1 MPKRAATSPSVV
13 EDSEDERKRAEN
25 GAKDGSDAEDGTGG
39 DEEEYEIESIIDHK
53 KGQVHAGRMSY
64 YVKWKGYAATE
75 NSWVDEQDAEGA
87 KDMID
92 EYWKSRKEHKD
103 HPDNKKKRGRTSL
116 SKTSSKTKVDSDNED
131 GSAKK
136 RRASKVELPPLP
148 PKKTKTVL
156 ESPMDTDDERP
167 KKKTKTTK
175 ASEPIIESVSLDAEQ
190 LKAKLQSVATGDGND
205 YMTLDD
211 PEAGSMKTFMHVKS
225 WENLVTSIQTV
236 EHAED
241 NSLRVYFVIKDG
253 GEEKRVVE
261 DSSIC
266 GKKFPQKLL
275 QFYEAHLRWR
285 SVDDAPTQE

>member
-25 GAKDGSDAEDGTGG
+25 GASGQSDADDGAGG
-39 DEEEYEIESIIDHK
+39 DEEEYEIEAIIDHK
-53 KGQVHAGRMSY
+53 RGQVHAGRMSY
-64 YVKWKGYAATE
+64 YVKWKGYDENE
-75 NSWVDEQDAEGA
+75 NSWVDEKDAEGA

-92 EYWKSRKEHKD
+92 EYWKQRRDHKD
-103 HPDNKKKRGRTSL
+103 HPDNKKKRGRPSL

-136 RRASKVELPPLP
+136 RRASKVEPLPPP
-148 PKKTKTVL
+148 PKKTKPAL
-156 ESPMDTDDERP
+156 ESPMDTDDEPP
-167 KKKTKTTK
+167 KKKPKTKV
-175 ASEPIIESVSLDAEQ
+175 SEPIVESVSLDAEQ
-190 LKAKLQSVATGDGND
+190 LKAKLQSVATGDGLD
-205 YMTLDD
+205 YMTMDD

-241 NSLRVYFVIKDG
+241 DTLRVYFVIKDG

-285 SVDDAPTQE
+285 SVDDATTQE